1 MKETDMSDSEKM
13 LCSGLENYC
22 SRVWLEDEQ
31 SCHSTGYVYCCDI
44 EDVYEVRLAD
54 CFRAYFLKGTG
65 RKTFCKKLDSVIKV
79 LNREST
85 CRTIESNILCKY
97 LIKFHKGAC
106 KMSVT
111 ISLKQKRTGYEKT
124 IIEIHQLNDQD
135 EFGFYRKLDRI
146 SDELEKFKE
155 HILYCVNK

>member
-1 MKETDMSDSEKM
+1 MKDIDFK
-13 LCSGLENYC
+13 NYS
-22 SRVWLEDEQ
+22 SRAWLEDEQ
-31 SCHSTGYVYCCDI
+31 SYRSTGYICCCGLDG
-44 EDVYEVRLAD
+44 EYEVRLAD

-111 ISLKQKRTGYEKT
+111 ISLKQMRTGYEKT

-135 EFGFYRKLDRI
+135 EAGFYRKLDRI
-146 SDELEKFKE
+146 SNELEKFKA
-155 HILYCVNK
+155 HILYCVNE